1 MPLAVDPASYQR
13 EDAPME
19 RAQQATTPR
28 TATTADTATTAGL
41 RVAPADESQAFERAM
56 RALLHPRRI
65 AIVGATPKP
74 GFANNIHRTLVR
86 CGYEG
91 EILPVNPRYEEILGA
106 RAYPSLEAIPGG
118 ADVAIVVVPSQLVL
132 DALESCAR
140 AGVAAADIITSGF
153 GEKQDDAGGA
163 ARQLA
168 IRDFA
173 RRTGIR
179 VVGPNCLGNISLPAK
194 MTASSGPYPVLSPGP
209 VGLVLQ
215 SGLLAYSILLPSHD
229 RGIGFSYVVTC
240 GNEADLE
247 VADFIRYF
255 AED

>member
-1 MPLAVDPASYQR
+1 MPLAAAPASHQR
-13 EDAPME
+13 EEAPME
-19 RAQQATTPR
+19 RAPQATTATAPR
-28 TATTADTATTAGL
+28 ATPTADPGAG
-41 RVAPADESQAFERAM
+41 PDDEPGAFERAM

-74 GFANNIHRTLVR
+74 GFANNIHRTPVR

-118 ADVAIVVVPSQLVL
+118 ADVAIVVVPSHLVM
-132 DALESCAR
+132 DALESCER

-153 GEKQDDAGGA
+153 GEKPDDAGGA

-173 RRTGIR
+173 RRNGVR

-194 MTASSGPYPVLSPGP
+194 MTGMSGPYSTIRRGP
-209 VGLVLQ
+209 IALALQ
-215 SGLLAYSILLPSHD
+215 SGLLAYSLVLPS
-229 RGIGFSYVVTC
+229 
-240 GNEADLE
+240 
-247 VADFIRYF
+247 
-255 AED
+255 